1 MVHPTPLLQILHH
14 SSSRLLINRNMI
26 ALDAVDL
33 RPPFS
38 ASGLQREINV
48 REGLGDF
55 GGEVGGDGD

>member
-1 MVHPTPLLQILHH
+1 
-14 SSSRLLINRNMI
+14 MI